1 MAHEFKVIISDE
13 EYRAFQLI
21 VADPDEWVEHAVR
34 NKVRKC
40 MIYVAERVAQNV
52 GGLLSPSDRA
62 EIEADMLAAGDV
74 MKQPKH
80 YSEAI
85 KKKIAAKTTM
95 KIRAVRDEEE
105 LVALEG

>member
-1 MAHEFKVIISDE
+1 MKEFKVNISAE
-13 EYRAFQLI
+13 EARAFELI
-21 VADPDEWVEHAVR
+21 VSDPDGWVENAVR

-52 GGLLSPSDRA
+52 EGMLSPSDRA
-62 EIEADMLAAGDV
+62 EIESDMLASGDV

-80 YSEAI
+80 YSDAI

-95 KIRAVRDEEE
+95 KTRVERDVEE
-105 LVALEG
+105 LAAMER